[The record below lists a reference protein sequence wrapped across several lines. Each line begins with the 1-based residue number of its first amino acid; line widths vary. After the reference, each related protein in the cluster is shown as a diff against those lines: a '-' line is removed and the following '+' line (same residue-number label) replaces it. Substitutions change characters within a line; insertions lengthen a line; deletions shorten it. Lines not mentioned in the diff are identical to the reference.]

1 MIINKLYFT
10 ENPLYCEIDLSIA
23 DFIRKWWE
31 SEDEVTLITCPRRL
45 GKTLNMGMLEQFFS
59 VDYAA
64 QLISRGIPEE
74 RIHSYGFAFE
84 GKKVLIG

>member
-1 MIINKLYFT
+1 M
-10 ENPLYCEIDLSIA
+10 
-23 DFIRKWWE
+23 
-31 SEDEVTLITCPRRL
+31 TLITCPRRL

-64 QLISRGIPEE
+64 QLISRDILEE
-74 RIHSYGFAFE
+74 RIRSYGFAFE